1 MLILDKWKGMMKV
14 KKQQPVL
21 LIDWY
26 SFDQLLVSFNN
37 LEHMYQKTIKF
48 ISLDDKEMLP
58 FPIN

>member
-1 MLILDKWKGMMKV
+1 MMKV